1 MRRAMPP
8 GSPDFISTAGKIQVI
23 TALENMLKFNDDQ
36 EYIDHCKY
44 CIDIVRQGV
53 EFNYY
58 EVLDFI
64 GVTSEPV
71 PAEVS
76 IEVIFIMKMFDHISL
91 SLSKLPRAAADY
103 VELECYTKFCGFENS
118 AAVYLS
124 YYIFLVRT
132 QQYRVPIFKEALPIT
147 LIHYRDML
155 LRYERYKRY
164 PRLTEEMMMD
174 ICVRREQQMK
184 LIL

>member
-76 IEVIFIMKMFDHISL
+76 IYYENVRPYFIIFIEIAPCSSGL
-91 SLSKLPRAAADY
+91 
-103 VELECYTKFCGFENS
+103 C
-118 AAVYLS
+118 
-124 YYIFLVRT
+124 RT
-132 QQYRVPIFKEALPIT
+132 G
-147 LIHYRDML
+147 ML
-155 LRYERYKRY
+155 HKVLRF
-164 PRLTEEMMMD
+164 
-174 ICVRREQQMK
+174 
-184 LIL
+184 